1 MHIYNVRNVGVQVA
15 TGPTFKKNES
25 RHQYFHMH
33 VKKLFLRLTCSTDT
47 RTTVRELGL
56 LQGAVTTKVFVFAA
70 CTGTIWQR
78 CSGGGCSLAQLGDKN
93 IICLEGLDSTGL
105 AVAIDFPV

>member
-1 MHIYNVRNVGVQVA
+1 MFETLVYKSQLLRRLKRMRADINIFTCMSKNVFETNMQYRH
-15 TGPTFKKNES
+15 KDDCS
-25 RHQYFHMH
+25 RSRAL
-33 VKKLFLRLTCSTDT
+33 V
-47 RTTVRELGL
+47 L

-93 IICLEGLDSTGL
+93 VICMGGLDSTGL
-105 AVAIDFPV
+105 VVAIDFPV